1 MIECPSCHRTHPVG
15 MLFCPECGAY
25 LASSGRVRTETLPDG
40 SGSEPKAGTMPL
52 QQSAPLKEVAE
63 EICVTIDHSGREL
76 RLTPAPEVRLGR
88 LDPTRGIYPDLD
100 LTPDG
105 GLEHG
110 VSRLHA
116 IIRRDDRGIFL
127 IDLDSINGTMINGRR
142 LPPHQPY
149 PLHTGDEVRLGRLVM
164 HITFAE

>member
-25 LASSGRVRTETLPDG
+25 LAAGGRTTTESLGDALDSKVGTVPLSGE
-40 SGSEPKAGTMPL
+40 
-52 QQSAPLKEVAE
+52 APLKTVAR
-63 EICVTIDHSGREL
+63 EIALNIDHSGRVVQV
-76 RLTPAPEVRLGR
+76 TPAPEARIGR
-88 LDPTRGIYPDLD
+88 LDPTRGIFPDLD

-116 IIRRDDRGIFL
+116 VIRRDDRGIFL

-149 PLHTGDEVRLGRLVM
+149 PLHSGDEVRLGRLVM
-164 HITFAE
+164 HVRFTE

>member
-1 MIECPSCHRTHPVG
+1 

-25 LASSGRVRTETLPDG
+25 LASGGRTRTERLPGDTGAATGTLPL
-40 SGSEPKAGTMPL
+40 EAPPQIKA
-52 QQSAPLKEVAE
+52 VAE
-63 EICVTIDHSGREL
+63 ELTLGIDHTNRSV
-76 RLTPAPEVRLGR
+76 RLTPAPEVRIGR

-116 IIRRDDRGIFL
+116 VIRRDDRGIFL

-149 PLHTGDEVRLGRLVM
+149 PLHSGDEIRLGRMVM
-164 HITFAE
+164 HIRFAE

>member
-25 LASSGRVRTETLPDG
+25 LASGSRTRTDRLAGNEAEQTV
-40 SGSEPKAGTMPL
+40 GTMPL
-52 QQSAPLKEVAE
+52 EVAPPMTKVAE
-63 EICVTIDHSGREL
+63 QVMVAIDQTGRQVEL
-76 RLTPAPEVRLGR
+76 APAPEARIGR

-164 HITFAE
+164 HVHFDE

>member
-1 MIECPSCHRTHPVG
+1 

-25 LASSGRVRTETLPDG
+25 LASGSRATTETLGGTHD
-40 SGSEPKAGTMPL
+40 SRAGTQPL
-52 QQSAPLKEVAE
+52 TGEAPASVVAH
-63 EICVTIDHSGREL
+63 EIALTVDHSGRVVQIV
-76 RLTPAPEVRLGR
+76 PAPEARIGR
-88 LDPTRGIYPDLD
+88 LDPSRGIYPDLD

-116 IIRRDDRGIFL
+116 VVRRDDRGIFL

-149 PLHTGDEVRLGRLVM
+149 PLHDGDEVRLGRLVM
-164 HITFAE
+164 HVRFTE

>member
-25 LASSGRVRTETLPDG
+25 LAASGRVSTETLNTPG
-40 SGSEPKAGTMPL
+40 EQAMGTAPLESEP
-52 QQSAPLKEVAE
+52 QSKTVAR
-63 EICVTIDHSGREL
+63 EISLSLEQSGREIHIS
-76 RLTPAPEVRLGR
+76 PSPEARIGR

-116 IIRRDDRGIFL
+116 VIRRDDRGIFL

-149 PLHTGDEVRLGRLVM
+149 PLHNGDEVRLGRLIM
-164 HITFAE
+164 HVKFTE

>member
-25 LASSGRVRTETLPDG
+25 LAAGGRTTTESLGDALDSKVGTVPLAGEAPLKAVATEITLNINHSGRVV
-40 SGSEPKAGTMPL
+40 
-52 QQSAPLKEVAE
+52 QV
-63 EICVTIDHSGREL
+63 
-76 RLTPAPEVRLGR
+76 TPAPEARIGR

-116 IIRRDDRGIFL
+116 VIRRDDRGIFL

-149 PLHTGDEVRLGRLVM
+149 PLHSGDEVRLGRLVM
-164 HITFAE
+164 HVRFAE